1 MSGRRRDGSIFP
13 MELSVGQTASGARP
27 LFTAFIRDL
36 SARQKTEARLE
47 SLQSEL
53 IQVSRTRAMGTMATT
68 LAHNLK
74 QPPPAGTTIVASCR
88 NMLGKF
94 DATAV
99 PGVLAAVEITP
110 TEAHETGDIEP
121 KQPN

>member
-36 SARQKTEARLE
+36 TERQKTEARLE

-53 IQVSRTRAMGTMATT
+53 IQVSRTSAMGTMAST
-68 LAHNLK
+68 LAHELN
-74 QPPPAGTTIVASCR
+74 QIGRASCR
-88 NMLGKF
+88 ERVCQYVSISVV
-94 DATAV
+94 AV
-99 PGVLAAVEITP
+99 SLKKKNTNS
-110 TEAHETGDIEP
+110 T
-121 KQPN
+121 